1 MTETNE
7 KKISSPS
14 KASDRR
20 GEPRWPITSPENRH
34 FYHGRIQARKN
45 RDIIVVVGSLITLL
59 VALVTALVMLL

>member
-20 GEPRWPITSPENRH
+20 GEPRWPIDPTGSRRL
-34 FYHGRIQARKN
+34 YHERIQARKN
-45 RDIIVVVGSLITLL
+45 RESLIVVGALVTLL